1 MDLTRDIT
9 YRDYL
14 LNDEDFETNRVTGVG
29 AGTGMTGCII
39 DSATMSDV
47 DVVQFME
54 KRSQADGMD
63 AGDPHLG
70 TRRIRLSGTLY
81 GLTRN
86 LLYDS
91 LTDLRAALNP
101 VLAAR
106 EEPLD
111 YGYRPLYFSWP
122 TNRVDAYPSGAIDLK
137 VNAMPRAFDAMF
149 SRDSTGG
156 SDADSLAIPWQATL
170 ICRDPAILGATA
182 VDIDHASNSIIS
194 GATGTAAGDTIN
206 KTSHGLVAGDRVRF
220 TTLTAGAGLNT
231 TTTYYVRTAG
241 LTANAFTVSTI
252 SAAGAVVDITV
263 NYTVVSYIKSFTD
276 SGTLTN
282 RGNYLASVNA
292 LWLVGP
298 SSGTI
303 VGTIGDTT
311 FSIAVPASTVART
324 IRFKGAD
331 KVLTVEE
338 SGTELPR
345 MSLITFSGDITWPL
359 ISPGDS
365 AYSIT
370 FHGLAVD
377 TSSHTWFYEQYA

>member
-1 MDLTRDIT
+1 VDLTRDIT

-39 DSATMSDV
+39 ESATMSDV

-70 TRRIRLSGTLY
+70 TRRIRLSGTLF

-122 TNRVDAYPSGAIDLK
+122 TNRVDDYPSGAIDLQVK
-137 VNAMPRAFDAMF
+137 AMPRAFDAMF
-149 SRDSTGG
+149 SRSSSGG

-170 ICRDPAILGATA
+170 ICRDPAIMGATPL
-182 VDIDHASNSIIS
+182 DIDHGSNSIIT

-206 KTSHGLVAGDRVRF
+206 KNSHGLVAGDRVRF
-220 TTLTAGAGLNT
+220 TTLTAGAGLTT

-282 RGNYLASVNA
+282 RGNYLAPVKRPVA
-292 LWLVGP
+292 GRPVERDHRRDHRRHHVQHRR
-298 SSGTI
+298 SGI
-303 VGTIGDTT
+303 DRRPHHPLQG
-311 FSIAVPASTVART
+311 R
-324 IRFKGAD
+324 RQGAD
-331 KVLTVEE
+331 GGGVRHRTAAPEPHHVQR
-338 SGTELPR
+338 GHHVAPR
-345 MSLITFSGDITWPL
+345 
-359 ISPGDS
+359 
-365 AYSIT
+365 
-370 FHGLAVD
+370 LAG
-377 TSSHTWFYEQYA
+377 